1 MTKINKNVN
10 VNSMSLTSNIKKS
23 ESSKE
28 EKLKRKSEDKLAIQ
42 VRQAITRQNAILR
55 DIKDSQPLKQLGMTD
70 NLSHPSNGLKKIPE
84 LPPKPLA
91 MMSSSSSIAPK
102 SKPLPDTPN
111 KNNFLPHN
119 SFKVVAR
126 NKPLPPVPPKSVSQS
141 NPQSQPQPQPQFQPQ
156 VQTNPQPQPS
166 AIDIPKLGLGV
177 LLRQMALFKNA
188 VGNNS
193 DQINDLIAE
202 LNKFSDEDIT
212 NTACERFANNGMRV
226 GPDITRLKA
235 HIKKDVKLFASAW
248 MKMINSNSAMKDEPW
263 YDGITEVA
271 DSITKKWN

>member
-23 ESSKE
+23 ESNKE
-28 EKLKRKSEDKLAIQ
+28 EKLKRISKDKLAIQ

-55 DIKDSQPLKQLGMTD
+55 DIKDSQPVKQLGMTD
-70 NLSHPSNGLKKIPE
+70 NLSDPSNGLKKIPE

-102 SKPLPDTPN
+102 SKPLPDTSN

-141 NPQSQPQPQPQFQPQ
+141 NPQSQPQPQFQPQ
-156 VQTNPQPQPS
+156 AHPQPQS
-166 AIDIPKLGLGV
+166 AAIDIPKLGLGV
-177 LLRQMALFKNA
+177 LLSQMALFKNA

-193 DQINDLIAE
+193 DQINDLIEE

-226 GPDITRLKA
+226 GLDITRLKA